1 MVNLGK
7 NLHSKNINGSKFA
20 VGGFIVNLTSFIIKG
35 IDKIRFC
42 RVNYS
47 K

>member
-7 NLHSKNINGSKFA
+7 NLHSKNINGNKLA
-20 VGGFIVNLTSFIIKG
+20 VDGFSVNLTSFIIKG

-42 RVNYS
+42 RVNCN